1 MQSCEMS
8 FGKEQNSNH
17 LRILTEA
24 VQTVLTW
31 KLRSKDSE
39 FSQYEKI
46 FCAVPTSAVSEQG
59 FY

>member
-1 MQSCEMS
+1 MS

-39 FSQYEKI
+39 FSQHEKI
-46 FCAVPTSAVSEQG
+46 FCAVSTSTVSEQG